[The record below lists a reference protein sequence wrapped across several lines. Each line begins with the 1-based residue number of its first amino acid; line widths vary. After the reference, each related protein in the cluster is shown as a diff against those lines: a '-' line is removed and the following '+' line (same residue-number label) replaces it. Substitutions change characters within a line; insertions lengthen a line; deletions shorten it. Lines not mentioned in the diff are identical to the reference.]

1 MIGKITTGKSS
12 RGALR
17 YIHSKEGAL
26 SLESNLLSDNW
37 ESLPV
42 EFDLSLEVK
51 SSPSPSNYVYHVS
64 LSIPSS
70 EDLSSFEWHFLA
82 KEYLS
87 RMGFDR
93 NAYSTAIHLDTENQH
108 LHIVA
113 NRRGWDGKLV
123 DINRD
128 YYRSQL
134 IIRELEQNLG
144 LTQLQS
150 SWEVLSARASQT
162 DRTSNNTGKLYLMA
176 NEVDLPGPLEK
187 IIPADHLYIVYADPR
202 GKEYFVRAGPE
213 NSFPFIGVTTGEYT
227 PGTIDWPEDP
237 SKTYAMELEIG
248 DRDAGALF
256 KQIVEQYKKYEKLA
270 YGGVTANCNSAAI
283 SALKA
288 VGIEPVLPN
297 TARMTPGLDNDL
309 NANLAAIEKIEKGG
323 LNVAIGYG
331 ELVSNYDRGAVE
343 GTKEVGAYYNQVAIS
358 EAEKAVKT
366 IKEFLDLHGEQ
377 VNQDKSIQGED
388 WLIRENNLKELLIL
402 RNLDNSVML
411 KAKEKT
417 VLFFDATQKEIEK
430 LIEIRE
436 YLFRQKDLQNFAEK
450 SSIFE
455 ESEVDLA

>member
-51 SSPSPSNYVYHVS
+51 PSPSPSNYVYHVS

-150 SWEVLSARASQT
+150 SWEVLSGRASEKGQT
-162 DRTSNNTGKLYLMA
+162 ANNGKLYLMA

-187 IIPADHLYIVYADPR
+187 IIPADHLYVVYADPR

-227 PGTIDWPEDP
+227 PGTIDWPVDR
-237 SKTYAMELEIG
+237 SKTYSMELEIG

-256 KQIVEQYKKYEKLA
+256 KQIVEQYKEYEKLL
-270 YGGVTANCNSAAI
+270 YGGLTANCNSAAI
-283 SALKA
+283 SALVS

-297 TARMTPGLDNDL
+297 TGRITPGLDNDL
-309 NANLAAIEKIEKGG
+309 NANLASVEKIEKGG
-323 LNVAIGYG
+323 LLDVVIGYG
-331 ELVSNYDRGAVE
+331 ELFSSYDRGFFS
-343 GTKEVGAYYNQVAIS
+343 GQWYQKEKNLDGQ
-358 EAEKAVKT
+358 EALKT
-366 IKEFLDLHGEQ
+366 IKEFLDWHGEQ
-377 VNQDKSIQGED
+377 VDKNRFIQGEE
-388 WLIRENNLKELLIL
+388 WLIIENESKDLLVL
-402 RNLDNSVML
+402 RKGDKSVML
-411 KAKEKT
+411 QALENQ
-417 VLFFDATQKEIEK
+417 VLFFEPKKEELEK

-436 YLFRQKDLQNFAEK
+436 YLEAEK
-450 SSIFE
+450 TSQIFSSDPSI
-455 ESEVDLA
+455 SEVNLLDLS